1 MAEKDDFGA
10 RKHVHISF
18 DVFRDGIGYSFPRR
32 KIEPKPLREDYAAH
46 ARSLLDQLTVA
57 LGDIQLAGLDGRLSV
72 QGLKAGTIV
81 EVGTMP
87 PAEGSHV
94 QAVKL
99 PKGLEFPSQDVVVLR
114 SERRD
119 DRTENALLFVPD
131 DARSFLQGRIRS
143 YGQQQGNQPRPDVD
157 KFERVETIR
166 AAETRSLFVGN
177 VDFSAPE
184 TLWWELWVRHDRTI
198 VDGVAAAARLAT
210 LDVHEDRLLFPDTTV
225 LFVHGSAEGIT
236 GFVGRIPGAVAEIR
250 RATGTIEPFLDS
262 GRKGVGSQDWIADLA
277 KRIVPPP
284 QHSNAVCT
292 LDTGV
297 AAEHPLIA
305 PGLQG
310 AWAYDAAWGS
320 DDHHLQGGHGTPI
333 AGLALYGDLESLL
346 NDARQVELSHA
357 VESMKLLPPRGFPKT
372 KPPSYGVVTEGAVA
386 LVETERPNIRR
397 AFCLATS
404 ASDFPPERP
413 SSWSGALDQ
422 ITSGAMPG
430 DQADGVPATER
441 PKRLMV
447 VATGNMPGGKLADV
461 QLSHPLEDPSQSWN
475 ALTIGGFTRKE
486 TPPHDPPGLKAVVPA
501 NHRSPFSLGSQTL
514 SSDLTPIKPEVLFE
528 AGNMVADPSGE
539 CGWEPSVSLLAPG
552 SNVLHEPLVPF
563 WATSAAAGMAGH
575 FVGAL
580 QAALPDIWPET
591 HRALTVDSARWP
603 EPIRK
608 RLIGS
613 GEHWKTGKN
622 ATKAKKQEIL
632 REVGYGVPD
641 LQRAISSASNDVT
654 LLAQA
659 SIQPFVSN
667 PNGGPPVFNEMHFYD
682 LPWPKAAL
690 EEIEN
695 GIVTMKVTLS
705 YFVEPNLSG
714 RAATRPDTYRS
725 FGLRFAMKKR
735 SDTKEQFKR
744 RVSGQQE
751 KDTPAPQQEG
761 DFWLL
766 GSNAAQ
772 AGSLHCDL
780 WRGRA
785 IDLALHDAI
794 GIYPVTGWWKTHAG
808 QKRFNDKGRYALVI
822 SISAPGYSVDLHS
835 EINGLVEAKIAASVA
850 SSSSVR
856 R

>member
-1 MAEKDDFGA
+1 MAEQDDYGA

-18 DVFRDGIGYSFPRR
+18 DVFRDGIAYSYPRR
-32 KIEPKPLREDYAAH
+32 KIEPKPLRDDYAAH
-46 ARSLLDQLTVA
+46 SKALLDQLNAA
-57 LGDIQLAGLDGRLSV
+57 LGEIPVAGQDGRLPV
-72 QGLKAGTIV
+72 EGLKAGAIV

-87 PAEGSHV
+87 PAEGSRA

-99 PKGLEFPSQDVVVLR
+99 PKGLEFPTQEVVVLR
-114 SERRD
+114 SERRN
-119 DRTENALLFVPD
+119 DRTESALLFVPD
-131 DARSFLQGRIRS
+131 DARAFLQGRIHS
-143 YGQQQGNQPRPDVD
+143 YGQPPGNQPRPDVER
-157 KFERVETIR
+157 FERVETIR
-166 AAETRSLFVGN
+166 AAETHALFVGD
-177 VDFSAPE
+177 VDFASPE
-184 TLWWELWVRHDRTI
+184 LLWWELWVRHDGRI
-198 VDGVAAAARLAT
+198 AEGVAAAARLAA

-225 LFVHGSAEGIT
+225 LFVHASVEGIA
-236 GFVGRIPGAVAEIR
+236 GFVGRIPGAVTEIR
-250 RATGTIEPFLDS
+250 KATGTIEPFLDR
-262 GRKGVGSQDWIADLA
+262 GAKGLGPQDWIADLA

-284 QHSNAVCT
+284 QDANTVCA

-297 AAEHPLIA
+297 AAQHPLIA
-305 PGLQG
+305 PALHG
-310 AWAYDAAWGS
+310 AWAYDAAWGA
-320 DDHHLQGGHGTPI
+320 DDHHPQGGHGTPL
-333 AGLALYGDLESLL
+333 AGLALYGDLEPLM
-346 NDARQVELSHA
+346 NDTRQVQLTHA

-386 LVETERPNIRR
+386 LVEAERPNVRR
-397 AFCLATS
+397 AFCLANS
-404 ASDFPPERP
+404 ACDFPPERP

-422 ITSGAMPG
+422 IASGSMPG
-430 DQADGVPATER
+430 DQVDGVPAAER

-447 VATGNMPGGKLADV
+447 VATGNMPGGKLDHV
-461 QLSHPLEDPSQSWN
+461 RLSHPLEDPSQSWN

-486 TPPHDPPGLKAVVPA
+486 TPPASPPGLKPVVPA
-501 NHRSPFSLGSQTL
+501 NHRSPFSLGSQAL

-528 AGNMVADPSGE
+528 AGNMIADPSGD

-552 SNVLHEPLVPF
+552 SNVMHEPLVPF

-575 FVGAL
+575 FIGAL
-580 QAALPDIWPET
+580 QAALPDLWPET
-591 HRALTVDSARWP
+591 HRALAVDSAHWP

-608 RLIGS
+608 RLIGR
-613 GEHWKTGKN
+613 GQHWKTG
-622 ATKAKKQEIL
+622 TKAEKQAIL

-641 LQRAISSASNDVT
+641 LKRAINSARNDVT
-654 LLAQA
+654 LIAQA
-659 SIQPFVSN
+659 PIQPFVIGES
-667 PNGGPPVFNEMHFYD
+667 GGPVFNEMHFYD

-690 EEIEN
+690 EKIEN

-714 RAATRPDTYRS
+714 RAATRPETYRS

-751 KDTPAPQQEG
+751 KDTPGPQQEG
-761 DFWLL
+761 DYWLL
-766 GSNAAQ
+766 GSNAVQ

-794 GIYPVTGWWKTHAG
+794 GVYPVTGWWKTHPG

-822 SISAPGYSVDLHS
+822 SISAPDQDVDLYA
-835 EINGLVEAKIAASVA
+835 EIKSAVE
-850 SSSSVR
+850 VR
-856 R
+856 EIMATL